1 MRAPTLFI
9 SHGSPMLAIEPSPAR
24 DFLIQY
30 GKSLPRPDAIVI
42 ASAHFETEIPAVV
55 TDAQPDMIYD
65 FGGFPDALFQIVYP
79 APGQPEVAMKVAHM
93 IHDTGLQTGV
103 VSHRGF
109 DHGTWVPLS
118 LMFPDADIP
127 VVQIAVQPH
136 LGAAHHVALGR
147 ALTSLKEQNIMVI
160 GSGSATHNLREFYAH
175 RHMKPGE
182 APEWVIAFDDWVRE
196 RVQAG
201 NTAELIDY
209 RKLAPHAVR
218 NHPTEE
224 HFVPLHVAVGA
235 AGEGAKGELL
245 HSSYANG
252 VLSMD
257 AYIFH

>member
-1 MRAPTLFI
+1 
-9 SHGSPMLAIEPSPAR
+9 MLAIEPSPAR
-24 DFLIQY
+24 EFLQSY
-30 GKSLPRPDAIVI
+30 GKTLKKPRAIVV
-42 ASAHFETEIPAVV
+42 ASAHFETSIPAVV
-55 TDAQPDMIYD
+55 TDAQPEMIYD

-79 APGQPEVAMKVAHM
+79 APGEPDVAMQVAHM
-93 IHDTGLQTGV
+93 LYDAGLKPGV
-103 VSHRGF
+103 LAKRGF

-118 LMFPDADIP
+118 LIYPDADIP
-127 VVQIAVQPH
+127 VVQLAVQPE
-136 LGAAHHVALGR
+136 LGPAHHVALGQ
-147 ALTSLKEQNIMVI
+147 ALTALKDQDIMVI

-175 RHMKPGE
+175 RHLKPGE
-182 APEWVIAFDDWVRE
+182 APEWVREFDDWVRE

-201 NTAELIDY
+201 KTDELVNY
-209 RKLAPHAVR
+209 RTLAPHAVR

-224 HFVPLHVAVGA
+224 HFLPLHVALGA